1 MEELWVNFIILLFGK
16 EFYIN
21 QLFSQE
27 VFTMWLKMLPNLL
40 CRERISYN
48 ILNAFS
54 SLSRQNNS
62 IFLSELEMKSN
73 DIIGEL

>member
-1 MEELWVNFIILLFGK
+1 MEELWVNFILLFGK

-27 VFTMWLKMLPNLL
+27 VFTMLLKMLPNLL

>member
-1 MEELWVNFIILLFGK
+1 MEELWVNFILLFGK